1 MVVSIND
8 TGCGIENKTLE
19 NIMSSNNYT
28 GGIGT
33 AKKLIELLDGKIEF
47 ESEVGKYTTVTVSIL
62 QKIVEDNRIRETI
75 KDNKELTSIDLSN
88 KKVLV
93 VDDNILNLKV
103 TRRILNDYKLDVTL
117 VESGFECLEK
127 IKAGNE
133 FDLILMDQMMP
144 ALSGTETLEKLKEI
158 KGFNIPVIVLTAD
171 AIIGQKEKYMEMG
184 FDGYLS
190 KPINKKELNKL
201 FKLYLEKEK

>member
-1 MVVSIND
+1 
-8 TGCGIENKTLE
+8 
-19 NIMSSNNYT
+19 
-28 GGIGT
+28 
-33 AKKLIELLDGKIEF
+33 
-47 ESEVGKYTTVTVSIL
+47 
-62 QKIVEDNRIRETI
+62 
-75 KDNKELTSIDLSN
+75 
-88 KKVLV
+88 
-93 VDDNILNLKV
+93 
-103 TRRILNDYKLDVTL
+103 
-117 VESGFECLEK
+117 
-127 IKAGNE
+127 
-133 FDLILMDQMMP
+133 MP